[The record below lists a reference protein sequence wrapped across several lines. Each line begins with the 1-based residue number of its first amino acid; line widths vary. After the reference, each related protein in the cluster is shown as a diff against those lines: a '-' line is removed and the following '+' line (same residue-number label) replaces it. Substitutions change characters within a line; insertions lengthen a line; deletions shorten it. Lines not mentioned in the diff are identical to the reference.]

1 MQGRRRLPGQ
11 GGRPSENGQ
20 TKLNRAAKL
29 WPMKLSEIQSIDRPD
44 RKQITLI
51 MAGAVLTSV
60 LSLGL
65 LFPFVVLGL
74 IPVFIRYATTRYRF
88 DEEGVSVSWGF
99 LFKQESQLTFDKIQ
113 DIHLRRSF
121 LERWLGLGTVDVQTA
136 SGNAGAEVSLYGL
149 TQHDEV
155 RDFLYNRM
163 RGARGLDRPKKASPG
178 APAPAGGEDALAL
191 LRSIR
196 DEVQRL
202 QRETKPGGA
211 A

>member
-1 MQGRRRLPGQ
+1 MNLAQI
-11 GGRPSENGQ
+11 
-20 TKLNRAAKL
+20 K
-29 WPMKLSEIQSIDRPD
+29 SIDRPD

-51 MAGAVLTSV
+51 LLGGVLTSI
-60 LSLGL
+60 LSCGIA
-65 LFPFVVLGL
+65 FPFVILGL
-74 IPVFIRYATTRYRF
+74 IPIFIRYATTRYRF

-121 LERWLGLGTVDVQTA
+121 LERWLELGTVDVQTA

-149 TQHDEV
+149 TEYDEV
-155 RDFLYNRM
+155 RDFLYTRM
-163 RGARGLDRPKKASPG
+163 RGARGLDRPKRPG
-178 APAPAGGEDALAL
+178 AAPSAAAPGGEDALAL

-202 QRETKPGGA
+202 QREAAQRGGA